1 MKRIYLLKNVF
12 SEKRETY
19 CKGQYLYLSRSR
31 VPRLHFETRT
41 RPNDDEV
48 VFTSDELPEP
58 FEKVN
63 ESLTKIAE
71 MSTRP
76 SLKERKCIA
85 DLLLTVA
92 FFVLHSSDIFIVIV
106 PAKGI
111 VKKIKKEQGDDRFHM
126 KNKT

>member
-1 MKRIYLLKNVF
+1 M
-12 SEKRETY
+12 
-19 CKGQYLYLSRSR
+19 
-31 VPRLHFETRT
+31 
-41 RPNDDEV
+41 
-48 VFTSDELPEP
+48 DELPEP

-63 ESLTKIAE
+63 ERLTKIAE

-76 SLKERKCIA
+76 SLKKRKCIA